1 MDEQIKKYFQGEL
14 DTSERLK
21 LLRKVEAN
29 DELKQQ
35 FIEYKNTYALLSLS
49 DQVDNKEENQRGYIR
64 FRSMVRTKKIHRF
77 FMHTVG
83 YAAAIVLLIVSTY
96 WFTVNNYSTTPK
108 IIADNTLYVPAGQRV
123 KLTLQDG
130 TDVWLNA
137 QTTFTYPAV
146 FSEKERRVS
155 VQGEAFFD
163 VAKNPEKPF
172 IVSSQG
178 IEMKVLGTK
187 FNVHSYPGEE
197 NIQTS
202 LIEGSLQVYFK
213 KSEKEGI
220 ILKPD
225 EQVTIKGSS
234 MEVGIIPHH
243 NRFLWRD
250 GVYSFENELL
260 INILKKLELYYDV
273 KIEVKDPSIFQWE
286 YTGKFRQRDGIDE
299 ILRMI
304 QRIHKFKIQKDEENN
319 KIILSKS

>member
-1 MDEQIKKYFQGEL
+1 MDEQIKKYFQGQL
-14 DTSERLK
+14 NTLERLK
-21 LLRKVEAN
+21 LLKEVDTD

-35 FIEYKNTYALLSLS
+35 FIEYKNMHALLSLS
-49 DQVDNKEENQRGYIR
+49 DQVDNKNENQLAYIR
-64 FRSMVRTKKIHRF
+64 FNSLIRTKKVRRLLLNAI
-77 FMHTVG
+77 G
-83 YAAAIVLLIVSTY
+83 YAAAIALLIVSTY
-96 WFTVNNYSTTPK
+96 WFTVGYNLKTSK
-108 IIADNTLYVPAGQRV
+108 IIANNTLYVPAGQRV

-155 VQGEAFFD
+155 VKGEAFFN

-178 IEMKVLGTK
+178 IDMKVLGTK
-187 FNVHSYPGEE
+187 FNVYSYPGEE

-202 LIEGSLQVYFK
+202 LIEGSLHVYFPQ
-213 KSEKEGI
+213 SPKEGI

-225 EQVTIKGSS
+225 EQVTIKGHS
-234 MEVGIIPHH
+234 MEIGTITNH
-243 NRFLWRD
+243 NHFLWRD
-250 GVYSFENELL
+250 GVYSFKNELL

-273 KIEVKDPSIFQWE
+273 KIEVKDPSIFKWE
-286 YTGKFRQRDGIDE
+286 YTGKFRQRDGIEE

-304 QRIHKFKIQKDEENN
+304 QRIHKFDIQKDEENN